1 MMMMVMIMMK
11 IEDHSN
17 NDDDDSYV
25 VNDQLLLVVLPSEL
39 PHTHLDEVLEGG
51 VHVHILILQ
60 LTPTGPQLHLL
71 HQPDNIT

>member
-1 MMMMVMIMMK
+1 MIMMK

-17 NDDDDSYV
+17 NDDDDGDSYV
-25 VNDQLLLVVLPSEL
+25 VNNQLLLVVLPSEL

-51 VHVHILILQ
+51 VHVHVLILQ